1 MSIKVFGKPMCPNCD
16 SLKSV
21 LVGKGVEFEYID
33 ISKPENSH
41 YRDEI
46 MSQGFRSVPVVEY
59 SGELYGAGKALKL
72 IEEK

>member
-1 MSIKVFGKPMCPNCD
+1 MGIKVFGKPMCPNCD

-21 LVGKGVEFEYID
+21 LVGRDVNFDYID
-33 ISKPENSH
+33 ISLTENSH

-59 SGELYGAGKALKL
+59 DGELYGAGKALKL